1 MKLRKQHSKM
11 KTVKKYT
18 AGKDTI
24 TELETISKMVSV
36 TS

>member
-1 MKLRKQHSKM
+1 MKLRKQHSRM
-11 KTVKKYT
+11 KTVKKY
-18 AGKDTI
+18 ANGNDTI